1 MREPPRWATF
11 GAEALKP
18 SDLLSPV
25 TAWSQETVCSSRS
38 NNIPSPFRGSGGWT
52 TLVHGSRFSALRP
65 GWHNCSL
72 ALSPLGAHHSSPSP
86 EPPPQQ

>member
-25 TAWSQETVCSSRS
+25 TAWSQETVWSSRS
-38 NNIPSPFRGSGGWT
+38 NNIPSPFQGVWG
-52 TLVHGSRFSALRP
+52 LDYP
-65 GWHNCSL
+65 GPWVPFLCTAPRL
-72 ALSPLGAHHSSPSP
+72 A
-86 EPPPQQ
+86 